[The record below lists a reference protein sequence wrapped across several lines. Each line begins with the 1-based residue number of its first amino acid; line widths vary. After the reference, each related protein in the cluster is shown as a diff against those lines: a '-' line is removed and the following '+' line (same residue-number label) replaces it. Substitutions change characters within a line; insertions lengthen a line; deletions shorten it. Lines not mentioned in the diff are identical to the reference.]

1 MKTPMSEKTQ
11 EMKEALEFLFPGTTK
26 AIEEHCCPVCNEPI
40 GEFRNVISKREY
52 EISGMCQMCQDKVF
66 GKD

>member
-1 MKTPMSEKTQ
+1 
-11 EMKEALEFLFPGTTK
+11 MKEALKFLFPGITK
-26 AIEEHCCPVCNEPI
+26 AIEEHRCPVCNEPI